1 MTTGI
6 MDYTPLL
13 REAIAEAKAAGFE
26 TAASDLEQSC
36 FAVAFTTSSEMLGE
50 HGLAIKRFL
59 KATRHLATFNQGKT
73 ERLPDTDRAGV
84 AWMAKTS
91 GTPETASCVAER
103 SGSVRTPSFGVG
115 QAKYST

>member
-6 MDYTPLL
+6 TDYTPLL

-59 KATRHLATFNQGKT
+59 KATRGTLPRSTRAKLNACLAATG
-73 ERLPDTDRAGV
+73 L
-84 AWMAKTS
+84 AWPGWRELMALLR
-91 GTPETASCVAER
+91 GRRVR
-103 SGSVRTPSFGVG
+103 S
-115 QAKYST
+115 